1 MFDFG
6 PARRFAHRKRFI
18 LFQSS
23 HTHGPDEY
31 CPTCGQTLPPGG
43 LIPQY
48 GRKQPNRIGLGIAI
62 GLHVLIV
69 LLALMN
75 PQTFIK
81 LKPPSK
87 QGEMVWIAPVS
98 PTPTP
103 AKTAP
108 APKPTP
114 TPQKQTPKKVAK
126 APPRAAPPLQPRTNP
141 DAITQKQQQEPP
153 PVQAK
158 LTPPPPDVTDMS
170 QLIEANRRKRG
181 ATSSPPADS
190 AESEDAKAKA
200 RAIANIMGAQGRN
213 AAGDREDSG
222 GIFDVQNQTFN
233 SADVKF
239 RGWNTNFKRR
249 WLQQV
254 HVELGSEIDIENA
267 VVSKMIELIRKEKP
281 GDFEWES
288 HRMGRVVRMS
298 ARKED
303 EAELRAFLL
312 KEMYPKYIRP
322 AGR

>member
-1 MFDFG
+1 MLQF
-6 PARRFAHRKRFI
+6 
-18 LFQSS
+18 S
-23 HTHGPDEY
+23 HTHGHDEY
-31 CPTCGQTLPPGG
+31 CPTCGQVLPPGG
-43 LIPQY
+43 LAPQY
-48 GRKQPNRIGLGIAI
+48 GKDKPNRTGLIIAV
-62 GLHVLIV
+62 GLHVLV
-69 LLALMN
+69 LLLIFMN

-81 LKPPSK
+81 MKPPSK
-87 QGEMVWIAPVS
+87 AGEMVWVAPLS
-98 PTPTP
+98 PTPTPPKPTPTPTPTP
-103 AKTAP
+103 AKQQPPKKTAQARPRPQP
-108 APKPTP
+108 API
-114 TPQKQTPKKVAK
+114 
-126 APPRAAPPLQPRTNP
+126 PRTNN
-141 DAITQKQQQEPP
+141 DAITEPRRQETP

-170 QLIEANRRKRG
+170 QMIEANRRRRG
-181 ATSSPPADS
+181 AVQSPPGES

-213 AAGDREDSG
+213 AAGDKEDSG

-254 HVELGSEIDIENA
+254 HVELGNEIDIENA
-267 VVSKMIELIRKEKP
+267 VVTKMIELIRKEKT

-288 HRMGRVVRMS
+288 HRLGRVVKMS
-298 ARKED
+298 ARRED

>member
-1 MFDFG
+1 MLQF
-6 PARRFAHRKRFI
+6 
-18 LFQSS
+18 S
-23 HTHGPDEY
+23 HTHGHDEY

-48 GRKQPNRIGLGIAI
+48 GRDKPNRIGLGITI
-62 GLHVLIV
+62 GLHLLLLLLIF
-69 LLALMN
+69 MN
-75 PQTFIK
+75 PQTFVKI
-81 LKPPSK
+81 KPPAK
-87 QGEMVWIAPVS
+87 EGEMVWIAPVS

-103 AKTAP
+103 
-108 APKPTP
+108 PKPTP
-114 TPQKQTPKKVAK
+114 TPTPTPAKQPPKKTAQAK
-126 APPRAAPPLQPRTNP
+126 PRPQPAPIPRTNN
-141 DAITQKQQQEPP
+141 DAITEPRRQETP

-170 QLIEANRRKRG
+170 QMIEANRRRRG
-181 ATSSPPADS
+181 AVQSPPGES

-267 VVSKMIELIRKEKP
+267 VVTKMIELIRKEKT

-288 HRMGRVVRMS
+288 HRLGRVVKMS
-298 ARKED
+298 ARRED